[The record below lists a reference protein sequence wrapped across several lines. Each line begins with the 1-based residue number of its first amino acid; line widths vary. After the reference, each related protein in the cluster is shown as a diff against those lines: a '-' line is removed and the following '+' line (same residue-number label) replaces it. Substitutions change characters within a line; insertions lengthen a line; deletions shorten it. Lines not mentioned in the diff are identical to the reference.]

1 MDGADEDGWSSV
13 ATEWA
18 ELWGGFA
25 DPARHALVGAA
36 RIGVGSRV
44 LDVGCG
50 SGEFLRLLTDL
61 GATVA
66 GIDPA
71 SAMVDLARAL
81 VPDADLRLGHAER
94 LPWPEASFDVV
105 TAVNALQFADDPLDA
120 LAEAVRVTVPGGFV
134 GVANWAEGSRNDLE
148 VLERAVA
155 DAHDEDLLPDGD
167 LRQEGELEQLL
178 REGGLELVESGLVA
192 VPWEVADDD
201 ALVRGVLLGEDAAG
215 IAASA
220 SVVLAAAQPFRTPG
234 GGYRLVNAF
243 RYAVGRTPR

>member
-94 LPWPEASFDVV
+94 LPWPEASFDV
-105 TAVNALQFADDPLDA
+105 
-120 LAEAVRVTVPGGFV
+120 
-134 GVANWAEGSRNDLE
+134 
-148 VLERAVA
+148 
-155 DAHDEDLLPDGD
+155 
-167 LRQEGELEQLL
+167 
-178 REGGLELVESGLVA
+178 
-192 VPWEVADDD
+192 
-201 ALVRGVLLGEDAAG
+201 
-215 IAASA
+215 
-220 SVVLAAAQPFRTPG
+220 
-234 GGYRLVNAF
+234 
-243 RYAVGRTPR
+243 